1 MFNTGLITRGLSLT
15 KIIDGI
21 SKTLQI
27 ANQMIPLYQRAK
39 PMIQNARTIMST
51 LKNLTSSSSKD
62 SSNKIIK
69 SNTTPKN
76 TSTSLPQAKK
86 IEKNSPTFFL

>member
-1 MFNTGLITRGLSLT
+1 MFNTGLITRGLSFT
-15 KIIDGI
+15 KIIGGI

-62 SSNKIIK
+62 ASSK
-69 SNTTPKN
+69 SVNSNSTTKSMN
-76 TSTSLPQAKK
+76 TSLPQTKK